1 MPLVLIPSRW
11 RHPRPA
17 RRRRGGDSNHYDEAV
32 SAITT
37 EEALRALHRPPKER
51 AVRKQ
56 LDHLDVHCRRFIS
69 LSPFVVLATA
79 AANGWLDASPR
90 GGDPGFVEVA
100 DDRTLH
106 LPDRPGNNRL
116 DSLSNLTERPEV
128 GLLFMIPGV
137 DETLRVNGVAELRT
151 DSEIAAR
158 FQVGTRPPAVVL
170 RITVRE
176 AYLHCAKALMRSR
189 LWDPA
194 ARVERSELP
203 TMGQMMR
210 DQAGIGP
217 LESQADMLARYRTEL
232 Y

>member
-1 MPLVLIPSRW
+1 M
-11 RHPRPA
+11 A
-17 RRRRGGDSNHYDEAV
+17 
-32 SAITT
+32 AIHT

-51 AVRKQ
+51 ALRKQ
-56 LDHLDVHCRRFIS
+56 LDHLDAHCRRFIS
-69 LSPFVVLATA
+69 CSPFVVVATA
-79 AANGWLDASPR
+79 GANGRLDASPR

-116 DSLSNLTERPEV
+116 DSLANLTERPEL

-137 DETLRVNGVAELRT
+137 DETLRVNGFAELRT
-151 DSEIAAR
+151 DPDITTP
-158 FQVGTRPPAVVL
+158 FQVGPRPPAVVV

-176 AYLHCAKALMRSR
+176 AFVHCAKALMRSR

-194 ARVERSELP
+194 ARAERSELP
-203 TMGQMMR
+203 TMGRMMR
-210 DQAGIGP
+210 DHAG
-217 LESQADMLARYRTEL
+217 LEAVESQADMLARYRTEL